1 MNLRAWPE
9 LAMHGAT
16 RDSDAFV
23 TTFVELRRSAY
34 IHPFDCRDI
43 LRTCPKTTLLRP
55 VVVLVPD
62 TLSFDCLVHK
72 ES

>member
-1 MNLRAWPE
+1 MVIYWGEVFQMNLRAWPE

-34 IHPFDCRDI
+34 IHPLIAVIYCARA
-43 LRTCPKTTLLRP
+43 LRQLFF
-55 VVVLVPD
+55 VQ
-62 TLSFDCLVHK
+62 
-72 ES
+72 